1 LEGRDVVDGPVEAA
15 DGVAAEAL
23 GAAGERAE
31 PVVRVL
37 VRHLPAAVTLTVTI
51 ARMRRRRLQGRRR
64 GIHVV
69 GGRIPE
75 DHRRRRSGPTRRR
88 CRQMFLF
95 FFFEM
100 RED

>member
-1 LEGRDVVDGPVEAA
+1 MVDGPVEAA
-15 DGVAAEAL
+15 DGVAAESL

-37 VRHLPAAVTLTVTI
+37 VRHLHAAVTLTARI
-51 ARMRRRRLQGRRR
+51 ARVRRLLLLLQRRRRR

-75 DHRRRRSGPTRRR
+75 D
-88 CRQMFLF
+88 QN
-95 FFFEM
+95 
-100 RED
+100 